1 MKFRVELT
9 YIADDGEEVLPIAC
23 LERDEIALE
32 TLGLTLAEGKT
43 ILKAIQQVMVEK
55 PLSAYVERQRHC
67 PECGGLRTSKG
78 HHDMTLRTAFGNLTV
93 KSPRLHHCTCSSAP
107 AKTFSPLAELLPEHT
122 SPELLFLETKWASL
136 VSYGVTAELLKDTL
150 PIDEK
155 LNDVSIRN
163 HVLEVAERMEQSLGE
178 ERPVYIEG
186 CERDWERLPI
196 PDGPL
201 TVAIDGGFVRA
212 QGKHGHFE
220 VITGKS
226 VLAFKRDDPEE
237 AELPDTKCFAFVQ
250 AFDEKPKRRLFAL
263 LKSQGMQENQ
273 QITFLT
279 DGGEDVRNLPLYLN
293 PQAEHLLDWFHIT
306 MRLTVL
312 RQTAK
317 GLAEKTLDGDDQHPL
332 RQPVLDALESIK
344 WYLWH
349 GNVFQ
354 ATKHLDILE
363 EDLAVAVDILDDGR
377 TAKMFAAVEEFHA
390 YIDNNR
396 DFIPNYGER
405 YRHGETISTA
415 IAESTVN
422 QVISKRMVKRQQM
435 QWSQRGAHLLL
446 QTRTRVLND
455 ELEETFRGW
464 YPQFRPEVPRWSPS
478 EARPPGF

>member
-1 MKFRVELT
+1 MQ
-9 YIADDGEEVLPIAC
+9 DN
-23 LERDEIALE
+23 
-32 TLGLTLAEGKT
+32 
-43 ILKAIQQVMVEK
+43 QQV
-55 PLSAYVERQRHC
+55 
-67 PECGGLRTSKG
+67 
-78 HHDMTLRTAFGNLTV
+78 
-93 KSPRLHHCTCSSAP
+93 
-107 AKTFSPLAELLPEHT
+107 TF
-122 SPELLFLETKWASL
+122 W
-136 VSYGVTAELLKDTL
+136 
-150 PIDEK
+150 
-155 LNDVSIRN
+155 
-163 HVLEVAERMEQSLGE
+163 
-178 ERPVYIEG
+178 
-186 CERDWERLPI
+186 
-196 PDGPL
+196 
-201 TVAIDGGFVRA
+201 
-212 QGKHGHFE
+212 
-220 VITGKS
+220 
-226 VLAFKRDDPEE
+226 
-237 AELPDTKCFAFVQ
+237 
-250 AFDEKPKRRLFAL
+250 
-263 LKSQGMQENQ
+263 
-273 QITFLT
+273 T
-279 DGGEDVRNLPLYLN
+279 DGGDDVRNLPLYLN

-354 ATKHLDILE
+354 ATKHLDMLE

-455 ELEETFRGW
+455 KLEEAFRGW
-464 YPQFRPEVPRWSPS
+464 YPQFRPQVPRSSPS